1 MPSDKISLMDRLV
14 RILPEQKGA
23 WVSSLALATLAVL
36 AAAGIR
42 GLAGTEALP
51 FLFFIPVLMA
61 VGFVLGLG
69 TGLYATILSALA
81 ASYFFLPP
89 AFSFRLTTVLWMQV
103 GSYTVVTS
111 GIVAVCAALRRS
123 LSMRDAAIVAL
134 AEAQDDL
141 RRLNL
146 DLEQRV
152 VERTSELTQTQA
164 ALIQSQKMEAVGQLT
179 SGIAH
184 DFNNLLTGIIGG
196 LELLHIRIGQGR
208 TENVDR
214 YINAAQGAATRAATL
229 THRLLAFSRQQ
240 TLTPEITDVNGLVA
254 GMEELIQRAVGPT
267 ITVETITVGELWSTL
282 VDPSQLENALLNLCI
297 NARDAM
303 PTGGKLIVETGNKR
317 LDVWAARERDM
328 PEGDYVSLC
337 VSDNGTGM
345 PPEVIARAFD
355 PFFTTKPI
363 GQGTGLGLSMIYGFV
378 RQSGGQVRIHSE
390 LGRGSTIRL
399 YLPRHHCIGVTD
411 AAPAELYDLPL
422 AGHGETVLVVDDEP
436 TVRLLVVEALEGLG
450 YTVIEATDS
459 AAGLRV
465 LQSDHPIDLLVT
477 DVGLPGGMNGRQM
490 ADAGRV
496 VRPGLK
502 VLFITGYADNA
513 VLSHGHLDPGMHLL
527 TKPFGVEALASHLKE
542 LIAGPRENWSS
553 TRSQLSAT
561 LAERE
566 LVLSGA

>member
-1 MPSDKISLMDRLV
+1 MPPLKLFRRSTSLPSDEVSLMDRLV
-14 RILPEQKGA
+14 RMLPQQEGGWA
-23 WVSSLALATLAVL
+23 SNLAFATLAVL
-36 AAAGIR
+36 AVAGTR
-42 GLAGTEALP
+42 GLAGIVALP

-69 TGLYATILSALA
+69 AGLYATILSALA
-81 ASYFFLPP
+81 ASYFSLPP
-89 AFSFRLTTVLWMQV
+89 AFSFHLTSAQWVQV
-103 GSYTVVTS
+103 GCYTVVAS

-123 LSMRDAAIVAL
+123 LSGRDAAIIAL

-146 DLEQRV
+146 DLEQRA

-214 YINAAQGAATRAATL
+214 YINAAQGAATRAAAL

-240 TLTPEITDVNGLVA
+240 TLAPEITDVNALVA
-254 GMEELIQRAVGPT
+254 GMEELVQRAVGPT
-267 ITVETITVGELWSTL
+267 ITVETITAGELWSTL
-282 VDPSQLENALLNLCI
+282 VDPNQLENALLNLCI

-303 PTGGKLIVETGNKR
+303 PKGGKLIVETGNKR
-317 LDVWAARERDM
+317 LDVRASRERDM

-411 AAPAELYDLPL
+411 AAPAELCGLPL
-422 AGHGETVLVVDDEP
+422 AELGKTVLVVDDEP

-477 DVGLPGGMNGRQM
+477 DVGLPGG
-490 ADAGRV
+490 
-496 VRPGLK
+496 
-502 VLFITGYADNA
+502 
-513 VLSHGHLDPGMHLL
+513 
-527 TKPFGVEALASHLKE
+527 
-542 LIAGPRENWSS
+542 
-553 TRSQLSAT
+553 
-561 LAERE
+561 
-566 LVLSGA
+566 

>member
-1 MPSDKISLMDRLV
+1 MLTIYHGFVRYAGSCSRCLQQERPPSELFRRSTSLPSDKISLMDRLV
-14 RILPEQKGA
+14 RILPEQKVA
-23 WVSSLALATLAVL
+23 WISKLALATLAVL

-89 AFSFRLTTVLWMQV
+89 AFSLRLTTGLWMQV
-103 GSYTVVTS
+103 GSYTVMTS

-123 LSMRDAAIVAL
+123 LSGRDAAIVAL

-152 VERTSELTQTQA
+152 VERTLELTQTQA

-196 LELLHIRIGQGR
+196 LELLHIRMGQGR
-208 TENVDR
+208 TENVER
-214 YINAAQGAATRAATL
+214 YINAAQGAARRAAAL

-240 TLTPEITDVNGLVA
+240 TLAPEVTNVSGLVA
-254 GMEELIQRAVGPT
+254 GMEELVQRTVGPT
-267 ITVETITVGELWSTL
+267 INVETIRAGELWSTL

-303 PTGGKLIVETGNKR
+303 PAGGNLIVEIGNKR
-317 LDVWAARERDM
+317 LDVKAARERDM
-328 PEGDYVSLC
+328 PEGEYVLLC
-337 VSDNGTGM
+337 VSDNGGGM

-378 RQSGGQVRIHSE
+378 RQSGGQVRMHSK
-390 LGRGSTIRL
+390 LGQGTTVCL
-399 YLPRHHCIGVTD
+399 YLPRHHGIAAID
-411 AAPAELYDLPL
+411 AAPAELSGLLHADR
-422 AGHGETVLVVDDEP
+422 GKTVLVVDDEP
-436 TVRLLVVEALEGLG
+436 TVCLLVTETLEDLG
-450 YTVIEATDS
+450 CTVIEAADS

-465 LQSDHPIDLLVT
+465 LQSDHPIDLLVA
-477 DVGLPGGMNGRQM
+477 DVGLPGGMNGWQM
-490 ADAGRV
+490 PDA
-496 VRPGLK
+496 
-502 VLFITGYADNA
+502 
-513 VLSHGHLDPGMHLL
+513 LSDQ
-527 TKPFGVEALASHLKE
+527 A
-542 LIAGPRENWSS
+542 
-553 TRSQLSAT
+553 
-561 LAERE
+561 
-566 LVLSGA
+566 